1 MNQPEQQQIDHWLNN
16 SQYQIDRVWRL
27 NREGFHEKNDVTLQ
41 TVYVSVALD
50 HATLA
55 RAKFLNG
62 DPIDEVREEFARAAK
77 CVLKSFTMAYDESDP
92 DYVGDRWPARNPH
105 YTGHKGS
112 PVAAKFLSPEYGQVD
127 WSSVAEIE
135 FIEGIN
141 YALMAADFS
150 LAEQLATWF
159 QDSPDGS
166 PMDIEVNRYAH
177 ALKHAILG
185 GRTRAWL
192 LLKEQREAYEARPSK
207 RDDYRKNYYTLST
220 ALFGIMDKNEALFNE
235 GLAMQ
240 LAFYQDMAQGEY
252 KNTPM
257 EFICDNAV
265 ALANLGIHHGL
276 KVTVEHDTLPK
287 GLLIQA

>member
-1 MNQPEQQQIDHWLNN
+1 MNQPEQQQIDHW
-16 SQYQIDRVWRL
+16 I
-27 NREGFHEKNDVTLQ
+27 K
-41 TVYVSVALD
+41 VALD
-50 HATLA
+50 GLAQTEEDFKSGFYEKEGISIQSVHAGTALYHATLA

-62 DPIDEVREEFARAAK
+62 DPIDEVREEFARAARY
-77 CVLKSFTMAYDESDP
+77 VLKSFTMAYDESDP

-105 YTGHKGS
+105 YTGHKNS

-127 WSSVAEIE
+127 WSSVSETT
-135 FIEGIN
+135 FIRGMN
-141 YALMAADFS
+141 YCLMAADFS

-220 ALFGIMDKNEALFNE
+220 ALFGIMDKNEVLFNE